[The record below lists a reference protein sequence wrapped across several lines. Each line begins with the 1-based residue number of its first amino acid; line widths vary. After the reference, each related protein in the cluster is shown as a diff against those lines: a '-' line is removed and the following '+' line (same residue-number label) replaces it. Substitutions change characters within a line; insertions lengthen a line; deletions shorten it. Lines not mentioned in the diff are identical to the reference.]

1 VIFQRSKVVSQ
12 GAIDP
17 ALLARMG
24 VHCFLG
30 ETGGAASA
38 NQDAS
43 GIANTA
49 AHIVVPKFAGRM
61 TIATPSI

>member
-1 VIFQRSKVVSQ
+1 
-12 GAIDP
+12 
-17 ALLARMG
+17 MG